1 MSVAEDIR
9 AVLGVS
15 PLTESATDNVSQTFQ
30 FPAPE
35 EKTPFTGERYVPGLL
50 GDIQHEHYHRY
61 LFALRFC
68 AD

>member
-1 MSVAEDIR
+1 MSVAEDSR
-9 AVLGVS
+9 AV
-15 PLTESATDNVSQTFQ
+15 PEEAAPPESATDNVSQTFQ